1 MRNARGEEKYAGR
14 PYQSRSVRRG
24 AVGEGQG
31 FTDNPKEDRLGL
43 FVEPSQ
49 VRLVPGPNDPY
60 GWRYPPR
67 IRKLFKRN
75 MSDQT
80 VGEYKAF
87 CREVE
92 VVTSTGLVDGKQG
105 VMRRP

>member
-1 MRNARGEEKYAGR
+1 MVPLGKAK
-14 PYQSRSVRRG
+14 
-24 AVGEGQG
+24 G

-49 VRLVPGPNDPY
+49 VRLVPGPNDLY
-60 GWRYPPR
+60 GWRYPSH

-80 VGEYKAF
+80 VGVYKAL

-92 VVTSTGLVDGKQG
+92 IKRSVNAVARDTSTELGELESQSDEVT
-105 VMRRP
+105 VRTLISMSHA